1 MKIRG
6 TRECQSCET
15 RWSYYETGSVSCPNC
30 GAIRSVGVD
39 EARQTHTDTPAE
51 LDLEPVR
58 QTLAS
63 EPLDHVVADLKERLR
78 GYTRKRGFINGGEL
92 QPLDDRYLAA
102 RELLHAADL
111 AARSQGP
118 SEAEELY
125 TLELLGGAESGE
137 WPPETD
143 LPESLA
149 AARGLAVADAVA
161 AYRRDLRTWLDDHPD
176 PDAANTLGSLRD
188 QLKRAEALQGEIPP
202 ATAAELVA
210 ATREI
215 GDSLRDDDADALASA
230 RDRLT
235 RLG

>member
-15 RWSYYETGSVSCPNC
+15 RWSYYETGSITCPNC
-30 GAIRSVGVD
+30 GAMRSVGVD
-39 EARQTHTDTPAE
+39 EARRTHTDSPAE

-58 QTLAS
+58 RTLAT
-63 EPLDHVVADLKERLR
+63 EPLDHVVDDLKERLR

-102 RELLHAADL
+102 RELLHASDL
-111 AARSQGP
+111 AARSHGP

-125 TLELLGGAESGE
+125 VLELLGGAESGE

-143 LPESLA
+143 FPNSLS

-176 PDAANTLGSLRD
+176 PEAANTLGSLRD
-188 QLKRAEALQGEIPP
+188 QLKRAEALQGEIPVD
-202 ATAAELVA
+202 TADELVA
-210 ATREI
+210 AAREI
-215 GDSLRDDDADALASA
+215 GDSLRSDDADALASA
-230 RDRLT
+230 RDRLK

>member
-15 RWSYYETGSVSCPNC
+15 QWSYYETGSITCPNC
-30 GAIRSVGVD
+30 GAMGSVGVD
-39 EARQTHTDTPAE
+39 EARRTHTDSPAE

-58 QTLAS
+58 RTLAT
-63 EPLDHVVADLKERLR
+63 EPLDHVVDDLKERLR
-78 GYTRKRGFINGGEL
+78 SYTRKRGFINGGEL

-111 AARSQGP
+111 AARSHGP

-125 TLELLGGAESGE
+125 VLELLGGAESGE

-143 LPESLA
+143 LPDSLS

-161 AYRRDLRTWLDDHPD
+161 AYRRDLRTWLEDHPD
-176 PDAANTLGSLRD
+176 PEAVKTLGSLRD
-188 QLKRAEALQGEIPP
+188 QLKRAEALQGEIPTK
-202 ATAAELVA
+202 TADQLVA
-210 ATREI
+210 TTREI
-215 GDSLRDDDADALASA
+215 GDHLRGDDDALPSA
-230 RDRLT
+230 RDRLK